1 MTSLGHDS
9 GISRLFR
16 LRRNEVVGWRLAAGC
31 ALASLLFLCFA
42 LVRFQRQERVWVL
55 SGSGGLY
62 AGPLERLDRS
72 RAFFHE
78 SSLIATL
85 AALQWS
91 AAGIEFPELVKIYYG
106 PRAVTALEE
115 LVDARID
122 DLKARSLATKPLIQF
137 VSEAVTDGSARLV
150 EIRGLLATNGQFA
163 GRLIYEEPPFTLSL
177 RFERNPDLGMS
188 GAYPW
193 IITDVRVDLGEAAS
207 R

>member
-1 MTSLGHDS
+1 MTSQRDVS
-9 GISRLFR
+9 GISRLFL
-16 LRRNEVVGWRLAAGC
+16 LRRKEVAGWRMATGC
-31 ALASLLFLCFA
+31 ALASLLLVCFA

-78 SSLIATL
+78 SSLIAAL

-91 AAGIEFPELVKIYYG
+91 AAGLEFPELVKLYYG
-106 PRAVTALEE
+106 PRAVAALDGIVEGR
-115 LVDARID
+115 LD
-122 DLKARSLATKPLIQF
+122 DLKARSLATKPLVQL
-137 VSEAVTDGSARLV
+137 VSDPVTDGSARLV
-150 EIRGLLATNGQFA
+150 EVRGLLATNGQFA

-177 RFERNPDLGMS
+177 RFERNPDLGMN

-193 IITDVRVDLGEAAS
+193 IITDVRLNLGETAA